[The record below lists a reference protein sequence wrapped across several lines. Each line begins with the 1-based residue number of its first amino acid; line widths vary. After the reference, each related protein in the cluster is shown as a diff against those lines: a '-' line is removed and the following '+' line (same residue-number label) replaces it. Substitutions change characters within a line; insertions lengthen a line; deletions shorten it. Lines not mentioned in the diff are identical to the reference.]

1 MDNDDT
7 NAKIPLLEDIET
19 PIEVSEESIY
29 PVKDN
34 NNNNKEQ
41 CRWKN
46 WKKHCKHGKCK
57 KGRCIKRCLKVIC
70 KVALIGF
77 LIFGAVASIAG
88 YRWYRFVSHQVQ
100 KWTVMEPN
108 ALPISND
115 VPLDELSLLEDN
127 ARLFWDSIQYGKVP
141 EDFVLTAR
149 DLNGFFASEER
160 LRGNALAGMKENEY
174 KLSLSMPT
182 DGLPGGKGRFFVA
195 TKTLTWDPENQEL
208 TVKVQPMDESM
219 GTMAEAV
226 LKLTTMEDGKTLN
239 LQVLSGQGLGH
250 VIPQKFIDENYNLL
264 EDLYNCDCHDV
275 ECKQARKFL
284 EGLAGVSMEDGQVV
298 VHADPEPKEATYY
311 KEHEGHSWHHGHHG
325 HRNHGKHGRHGD
337 HHDHHHGDHGHHH
350 GEHHRRHL
358 RTKIGGHRHLKVLR
372 MVRKLMA

>member
-1 MDNDDT
+1 MDNDNNT
-7 NAKIPLLEDIET
+7 KIPLLEDIET

-29 PVKDN
+29 PVKPK
-34 NNNNKEQ
+34 NKE

-46 WKKHCKHGKCK
+46 WKKCKHGKCK
-57 KGRCIKRCLKVIC
+57 KRCAKRCLKVIC
-70 KVALIGF
+70 KVALLGF

-100 KWTVMEPN
+100 KWTVVEPN
-108 ALPISND
+108 ALPVQD
-115 VPLDELSLLEDN
+115 VPLEELSLLKDS
-127 ARLFWDSIQYGKVP
+127 AHLFWDSIQYGKVP
-141 EDFVLTAR
+141 EDFVLSAK

-160 LRGNALAGMKENEY
+160 LRGNAFAEMKENEY
-174 KLSLSMPT
+174 QVSISMPT
-182 DGLPGGKGRFFVA
+182 DRLPGGKGRFFVA
-195 TKTLTWDPENQEL
+195 TKTLKWDPETQEL
-208 TVKVQPMDESM
+208 KVKVQPMEESM

-239 LQVLSGQGLGH
+239 LEVLSGQGFGK
-250 VIPQKFIDENYNLL
+250 VIPQKFIDEHYNLL
-264 EDLYNCDCHDV
+264 EDLYNCDCHDD

-284 EGLAGVSMEDGQVV
+284 EGLAGVSLEDGQVV

-325 HRNHGKHGRHGD
+325 HGHHGKHGRHHGHHHDGEKHGD
-337 HHDHHHGDHGHHH
+337 HHDGHHK
-350 GEHHRRHL
+350 HH
-358 RTKIGGHRHLKVLR
+358 GGHRHRHLRAKFGGHHHLKALH